1 MALSGVRR
9 FRLMSRHRPVVSLM
23 PAGRASAGPWTSGWM
38 YRRRSPDVGR
48 SASAARRWSRGAVI
62 GPPPRPWFG
71 SPSTV
76 SRGAKHGPPAAT
88 GARFNKH
95 GLRAQPIAG
104 ARAGPQLGGGHTG
117 RRNRSPP
124 PLPLARCS
132 AGGGARCWTAAALPG
147 RPAQFRGPRR
157 SEQVSGDDGR
167 GQKWCA
173 ALWWTAAPLD
183 GTMNDR
189 RGGGG
194 GGVPLPIQLFL
205 WRQTRYAPSSPA
217 DRTARSGLTVI
228 SAELLHKNVCFIVPI
243 SPCGYPSS

>member
-104 ARAGPQLGGGHTG
+104 ARAGPQLGGGHSG

-124 PLPLARCS
+124 PPAL
-132 AGGGARCWTAAALPG
+132 AALPAAARAAG
-147 RPAQFRGPRR
+147 RRLRCRAGRR
-157 SEQVSGDDGR
+157 SSV
-167 GQKWCA
+167 A
-173 ALWWTAAPLD
+173 
-183 GTMNDR
+183 
-189 RGGGG
+189 RGGRSRSAETMA
-194 GGVPLPIQLFL
+194 V
-205 WRQTRYAPSSPA
+205 
-217 DRTARSGLTVI
+217 ARSGARL
-228 SAELLHKNVCFIVPI
+228 SGGRRRL
-243 SPCGYPSS
+243 